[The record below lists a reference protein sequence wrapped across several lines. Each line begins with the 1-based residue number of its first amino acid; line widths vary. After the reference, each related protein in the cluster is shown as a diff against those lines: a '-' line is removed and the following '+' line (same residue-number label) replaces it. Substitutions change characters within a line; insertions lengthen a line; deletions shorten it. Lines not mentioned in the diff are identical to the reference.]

1 MAKKKTPNTI
11 TAQALP
17 GETKDQAIARKL
29 ISPDIMAACTMHYFH
44 DTESKS
50 TVSITDRADV
60 LCAQVK
66 KVVDG
71 DMSLPETMLM
81 AQATT
86 LDALFG
92 HLARKARNQDQLKH
106 YETFFRLAL
115 KAQAQCRATLE
126 TLSNIKN
133 PPVIF
138 AKQANISNGHQ
149 QINNGVSAS
158 HTAETQNQ
166 HNELLTEI
174 PNATLDNCG
183 TGEAISVNSNLAA
196 LE

>member
-50 TVSITDRADV
+50 TVSITDRADA

-92 HLARKARNQDQLKH
+92 HLARKARLQEHMPN
-106 YETFFRLAL
+106 YEAFFRLAL
-115 KAQAQCRATLE
+115 RAQNQCRMTLE

-138 AKQANISNGHQ
+138 AKQMNVSNGHQ
-149 QINNGVSAS
+149 QINNGAVS
-158 HTAETQNQ
+158 HTAETQNEQ
-166 HNELLTEI
+166 NKLLENTYGER
-174 PNATLDNCG
+174 LDSR
-183 TGEAISVNSNLAA
+183 TKGETVSVNSK
-196 LE
+196 LEAVG